1 MSECMQKCTKLK
13 ETTIK
18 TNFLFTR
25 AIMAESW
32 VVVLVVVVVE
42 MVVVTAIVGGAFW
55 FPSLHQAKQRMRRF
69 LFFTLEWY

>member
-1 MSECMQKCTKLK
+1 
-13 ETTIK
+13 
-18 TNFLFTR
+18 
-25 AIMAESW
+25 MAESW